1 MNATAVLPD
10 LLQLPQTDKLWLIGE
25 LLESLP
31 EQVAVPVT
39 GEELAALDE
48 RVKLADDQPGNLL
61 DAGEFRRRL
70 HEKLQWL
77 K

>member
-1 MNATAVLPD
+1 MNANAVLPE

-31 EQVAVPVT
+31 EQAALPVT
-39 GEELAALDE
+39 TEELAALDE
-48 RVKLADDQPGNLL
+48 RIKLADGQPGNML
-61 DAGEFRRRL
+61 DTGEFRRRL
-70 HEKLQWL
+70 HEKLQWV